1 MKGLGVTEKIA
12 VKLGNVQRTLFL
24 PLWGRA
30 AESMKEHPLLV
41 DKTALAI
48 IQEVDYD
55 FSRIANNISELSQIA
70 WITRS
75 VCVDEVVRAFIEKYP
90 QATIVNIGCGLDTT
104 FDRVDNGTLIWY
116 DLDLPDVISLR
127 KKFIKETERRRFIAA
142 SFLERDWLSTIEVNE
157 QVLFVAAGV
166 LYYFEEHEVREFLI
180 RLADLFPGSELL
192 MDVSSPFGV
201 KVANRMVI
209 TRSGLDE
216 KSFLKWGLE
225 STMTISAWDKRFR
238 LLDTYSFF
246 GKHGSSLSLKH
257 RLMGI
262 VSDLL
267 KVQYMVHLEMMR

>member
-1 MKGLGVTEKIA
+1 MTEKIA

>member
-1 MKGLGVTEKIA
+1 VTGKIA
-12 VKLGNVQRTLFL
+12 IELGNVQKTLFL

-30 AESMKEHPLLV
+30 VESMKKHPLLV

-48 IQEVDYD
+48 MQEVDYD
-55 FSRIANNISELSQIA
+55 FSSIANNISEMSQIA

-75 VCVDEVVRAFIEKYP
+75 ICVDEVIRAFIEKYP

-127 KKFIKETERRRFIAA
+127 KKFIKETDRRRFISA
-142 SFLERDWLSTIEVNE
+142 SFLERDWLSTIEVNA

-209 TRSGLDE
+209 TRIGLDE
-216 KSFLKWGLE
+216 KSFLKWGLK
-225 STMTISAWDKRFR
+225 STLTLSDWDKRFR
-238 LLDTYSFF
+238 VLNTYSFF
-246 GKHGSSLSLKH
+246 GKWGRFLSLRT
-257 RLMGI
+257 RLIGF
-262 VSDLL
+262 VSDLM
-267 KVQYMVHLEMMR
+267 KAQYMVHLEIIK